1 MEANTFERSPMEEDL
16 HRETKLMAS
25 SGVLY
30 IKLNIQKAQCSS
42 EKDGGSSYEE
52 EDDHVEYPAASE
64 STSPVCMF
72 CRKGFS
78 SGKALGGH
86 MRIHAQ
92 STKEPLRKK
101 IYGGKIKR
109 SGTKNNSRRSS
120 ATMAG
125 GQDDHQ
131 TCVICGKSFPSIKS
145 LYGHMRSHPEREWR
159 GIQPPSAA
167 AAKQSSP
174 STVSDSVVVRKAD
187 DDQIGSDDDA
197 KERSSGAVDLSKS
210 VPGWGVTAKRGK
222 KAGTPS
228 VAGSGSGS
236 GSGSRSGSGE
246 GVGLDAQVQEALVML
261 ADGNPPSKVSPLIRP
276 RIDATTDDKD
286 EHKMEENC
294 KANCRIDSYSGIEA
308 RNCSAIAENKEV
320 EAFSET
326 ELKPKKPVN
335 MMMNRVKEER
345 VQRSYYKLGSELKK
359 SRRIKRFRDLEELH
373 ADYDVQNR
381 IVDPATPGR
390 FKCSICNKSFSS
402 HQALGGHKSSHS
414 KPTKNSQTIRR
425 DRETVSAEFSAVP
438 GSYRLDAD
446 LSTPLSQVANSPSA
460 IGEMSSKVLDF
471 DLNELPPM
479 EDDKERVVGLGAD
492 SGHCSG

>member
-1 MEANTFERSPMEEDL
+1 MEEDL

-52 EDDHVEYPAASE
+52 EDDRVEYPAASE

-101 IYGGKIKR
+101 IHGRKIKR

-210 VPGWGVTAKRGK
+210 VPGWGV
-222 KAGTPS
+222 
-228 VAGSGSGS
+228 
-236 GSGSRSGSGE
+236 
-246 GVGLDAQVQEALVML
+246 QEALVML

-294 KANCRIDSYSGIEA
+294 KANCCIDSYSGIEA

-425 DRETVSAEFSAVP
+425 DRETV
-438 GSYRLDAD
+438 LDAD